1 MLNIQLYFA
10 NQEVELNDNI
20 SFPLNKT
27 FENLWNPTEIVV
39 EYSKSINIPA
49 TVANNKL
56 MANAYRIDRQFVIN
70 DNSGTNIGI
79 YLDPLKRI
87 PMRLV
92 YNNEVL
98 LDGYAKYTSA
108 TVNSKQTYYTFN
120 LYGAL
125 GDIFQKLSDCV
136 VDENKLTDE
145 QKAESDNGAKYVIE
159 TPWYT
164 DTINRDFVKNSFDH
178 YNPSIT
184 HNGYG
189 SNTKDGTYDC
199 IGMAPAYRGLYE
211 DFDSTTGWGIT
222 WFSSLDD
229 MEMPTGPESVEDQL
243 KKCWKIKLKDAK
255 YSDED
260 AQARVDAIDY
270 NAIVPN
276 GLNEHQMRQLR
287 SYEQKPYIY
296 IHSLMQ
302 IFINKC
308 EQLTGYKINLDKSW
322 FNVNNPYWR
331 NLCYM
336 FDYLSVKGNTLL
348 SSLPF
353 TGYIERQYDSGEYF
367 DNYGGPDIDYQSG
380 NYEMTTAATYKI
392 TDKDILNQGDI
403 ILKPFTLGI
412 QTKCQ
417 KYADHLPQY
426 CKITQMVNNEVLVDV
441 EVTSNGVTQH
451 HYYWGANTAEPI
463 IEGIHKLRPE
473 LKPFYTTSNFVTMV
487 NETKYDKAS
496 NDLTGI
502 DYLTVPSIK
511 ITHTKGKDLTIKY
524 NVRLCCYAFGVVY
537 SGSEYIYDEKYF
549 GWGPLPSINSDTYTV
564 IFPNVEYNANWRN
577 TTICSLKNLYT
588 KDEPLFNVLLQYTKM
603 FGLIWNPNYQDK
615 TIDIMTRSTYFRD
628 YKIVDWTKK
637 VDKSKDI
644 KIEPVSF
651 ASKYIT
657 FNYDDTEGY
666 HYSGYKKKYG
676 VDYGEKKIRT
686 KYNFD
691 TNNTDLFKDKI
702 KPSSVSCKSF
712 STINDLK
719 HWDTLTKLPNVPSE
733 INFIDCENDD
743 ENSAISINNWYFR
756 AGNAALEEWWH
767 IVDVTDKEIADDRYY
782 WVGSGIYEKL
792 SMAPLYVNYLP
803 MFSPVMKALNGTR
816 VGCLFNC
823 PNEDYT
829 NDQQITQTQGRFI
842 YDVCWNDYVNER
854 YNGNNKKLT
863 AYVRLTPEDFNDFN
877 FKTFVTIDNQLF
889 AVNKIIDYDVKS
901 PTTKVELIQV
911 TNITGYTKPTVEF
924 PDKMF
929 SSNELFITTG
939 SDYNGSVTITV
950 YSETIPTYTVTPV
963 QNVSDN
969 SWFEWGDSN
978 INEYATTITF
988 NYGSNGTYNEV
999 WRVRFSFDDGTY
1011 KDIPIYINGGVQ
1023 TSSVAQINNIL

>member
-10 NQEVELNDNI
+10 NQEVELNDKV
-20 SFPLNKT
+20 SFPLNKS
-27 FENLWNPTEIVV
+27 FENLWNPTEIIV

-49 TVANNKL
+49 TIANNRL
-56 MANAYRIDRQFVIN
+56 MANAYRIDRQFVTN
-70 DNSGTNIGI
+70 ETASNIGI

-98 LDGYAKYTSA
+98 LDGYAKYTSS
-108 TVNSKQTYYTFN
+108 TVSNKQTYYTFN

-125 GDIFQKLSDCV
+125 GDIFQTLLDCV

-145 QKAESDNGAKYVIE
+145 QKAESDGGAKYVIE

-178 YNPSIT
+178 YNVSLK
-184 HNGYG
+184 HKEYG
-189 SNTKDGTYDC
+189 SNTKDGAYDC

-211 DFDSTTGWGIT
+211 DFDSTTGYGIT
-222 WFSSLDD
+222 WYSILDGAK
-229 MEMPTGPESVEDQL
+229 PTEPTSIEDQL
-243 KKCWKIKLKDAK
+243 KTRWKTNLINNN
-255 YSDED
+255 YSEEN
-260 AQARVDAIDY
+260 AQARIDALDY
-270 NAIVPN
+270 NTIVPN

-296 IHSLMQ
+296 VHSLMQ

-308 EQLTGYKINLDKSW
+308 KQLTGYNINLDKTW
-322 FNVNNPYWR
+322 FNSNNPYWR

-336 FDYLSVKGNTLL
+336 FDYLSVKGNTLQTI
-348 SSLPF
+348 LPF
-353 TGYIERQYDSGEYF
+353 TGYTERQYDSGEYF
-367 DNYGGPDIDYQSG
+367 DNWGGPDIDWSSG
-380 NYEMTTAATYKI
+380 NYEMATAATYKI
-392 TDKDILNQGDI
+392 TDKDILNQGNI

-426 CKITQMVNNEVLVDV
+426 CKLTQMVNNEVLVDV

-451 HYYWGANTAEPI
+451 HYYWGSTAAEPY

-473 LKPFYTTSNFVTMV
+473 FKPFYTTSNFVTMV
-487 NETKYDKAS
+487 NETKYDRAS

-537 SGSEYIYDEKYF
+537 GGSEYIYNEEVF
-549 GWGPLPSINSDTYTV
+549 GWGPEPLINSDTYTV

-577 TTICSLKNLYT
+577 STVCSLKNLYT
-588 KDEPLFNVLLQYTKM
+588 KDEPLFKVLMQYTKM
-603 FGLIWNPNYQDK
+603 FGLIWKPDYQNK
-615 TIDIMTRSTYFRD
+615 TIDIMTRGTYFKD
-628 YKIVDWTKK
+628 YKIVDWTSK
-637 VDKSKDI
+637 VDKSQGI

-651 ASKYIT
+651 ASKYVT
-657 FNYDDTEGY
+657 FNYNDTEGY

-702 KPSSVSCKSF
+702 GPSSISCKSF

-719 HWDTLTKLPNVPSE
+719 SWNTLTKLPNTPSE

-743 ENSAISINNWYFR
+743 ENAAISINNWYFR
-756 AGNAALEEWWH
+756 SGNVSLDDKYWH
-767 IVDVTDKEIADDRYY
+767 IVDVTDDEITNDKYY
-782 WVGSGIYEKL
+782 WVGNGIYEELGMKPI
-792 SMAPLYVNYLP
+792 STNYIP
-803 MFSPVMKALNGTR
+803 TFSPVCKSLNGIK

-829 NDQQITQTQGRFI
+829 SDEQISNAKGFYI
-842 YDVCWNDYVNER
+842 YDTCWSNYINER
-854 YNGNNKKLT
+854 YNANNKKIT
-863 AYVRLTPEDFNDFN
+863 AYIRLTPDDFKNFN
-877 FKTFVTIDNQLF
+877 FKTFVVIDNQLF
-889 AVNKIIDYDVKS
+889 AVNKIVDYDIHK
-901 PTTKVELIQV
+901 PITKVELIQV
-911 TNITGYTKPTVEF
+911 TNITGYTKLPIEF
-924 PDKMF
+924 PQTMYSTDTVYI
-929 SSNELFITTG
+929 STNDSHQGT
-939 SDYNGSVTITV
+939 SYVTV
-950 YSETIPTYTVTPV
+950 YSDLTPSFNITAVNVESNASYFETGDLRVDNYT
-963 QNVSDN
+963 
-969 SWFEWGDSN
+969 
-978 INEYATTITF
+978 TTFTM
-988 NYGSNGTYNEV
+988 NYGSDAARNEE
-999 WRVRFSFDDGTY
+999 WNLHISFDDGTY

-1023 TSSVAQINNIL
+1023 TSSVMKINRVL

>member
-70 DNSGTNIGI
+70 DNSDTNIGI

-145 QKAESDNGAKYVIE
+145 QKAESDSGAKYVIE

-164 DTINRDFVKNSFDH
+164 ETINASFVKNSFDH

-184 HNGYG
+184 HNVYG
-189 SNTKDGTYDC
+189 SNIKDGTYDC

-211 DFDSTTGWGIT
+211 DFDSTTGYGIT
-222 WFSSLDD
+222 WYSFLDG
-229 MEMPTGPESVEDQL
+229 EKPTEPESVEDQL
-243 KKCWKIKLKDAK
+243 KNRWRINLINKN
-255 YSDED
+255 YTEEN
-260 AQARVDAIDY
+260 AQARIDALDY

-336 FDYLSVKGNTLL
+336 FDYLSVKGNTLQ

-353 TGYIERQYDSGEYF
+353 TGYTVQPYTSAISSDATAEDWST
-367 DNYGGPDIDYQSG
+367 G
-380 NYEMTTAATYKI
+380 NYEMKSSATYTI
-392 TDKDILNQGDI
+392 TDTDILNKGDI
-403 ILKPFTLGI
+403 ILQPFTLGL
-412 QTKCQ
+412 QSKCQ
-417 KYADHLPQY
+417 KDSTHVPKNCQL
-426 CKITQMVNNEVLVDV
+426 TLLDWDEVLVDV
-441 EVTSNGVTQH
+441 EVTSGGTTSH
-451 HYYWGANTAEPI
+451 YYYWGATSPQPYVN
-463 IEGIHKLRPE
+463 GIHKLRP
-473 LKPFYTTSNFVTMV
+473 PFNQYYKEDNFVSMT
-487 NETKYDKAS
+487 NETKYDNKT
-496 NDLTGI
+496 NELIGI
-502 DYLTVPSIK
+502 DYLTVPSFKIK
-511 ITHTKGKDLTIKY
+511 HTKGQSITVKY
-524 NVRLCCYAFGVVY
+524 TVQLNCYEFLGAPVGV
-537 SGSEYIYDEKYF
+537 IYLYN
-549 GWGPLPSINSDTYTV
+549 GTSYTMPTPLLNSDTYQV
-564 IFPNVEYNANWRN
+564 IYPNIDYNANWRN
-577 TTICSLKNLYT
+577 STVCSLKNLYT

-603 FGLIWNPNYQDK
+603 FGLIWKPDYQNK

-676 VDYGEKKIRT
+676 VEYGEKKIRT

-691 TNNTDLFKDKI
+691 TNNTDLFKNKI

-719 HWDTLTKLPNVPSE
+719 SWDTLTRLPNTPST

-743 ENSAISINNWYFR
+743 ENAAIAINNWYFR
-756 AGNAALEEWWH
+756 AGNAALSEWWN
-767 IVDVTDKEIADDRYY
+767 IVDVTDKEITDDRYY
-782 WVGSGIYEKL
+782 WVGSGIYEEL
-792 SMAPLYVNYLP
+792 GMTPQLVNYLP
-803 MFSPVMKALNGTR
+803 MFSPVMKALNGIR

>member
-70 DNSGTNIGI
+70 DNSDTNIGI

-145 QKAESDNGAKYVIE
+145 QKAESDSGAKYVIE

-164 DTINRDFVKNSFDH
+164 ETINASFVKNSFDH
-178 YNPSIT
+178 YNPNIT
-184 HNGYG
+184 HNVYG
-189 SNTKDGTYDC
+189 SNIKDGTYDC

-211 DFDSTTGWGIT
+211 DFDSTTGYGIT
-222 WFSSLDD
+222 WYSFLDG
-229 MEMPTGPESVEDQL
+229 EKPTEPESVEDQL
-243 KKCWKIKLKDAK
+243 KNRWRINLINKN
-255 YSDED
+255 YTEEN
-260 AQARVDAIDY
+260 AQARIDALDY

-336 FDYLSVKGNTLL
+336 FDYLSVKGNTLQ

-353 TGYIERQYDSGEYF
+353 TGYTVQPYTSAISSDATAEDWST
-367 DNYGGPDIDYQSG
+367 G
-380 NYEMTTAATYKI
+380 NYEMKSSATYTI
-392 TDKDILNQGDI
+392 TDTDILNKGDI
-403 ILKPFTLGI
+403 ILQPFTLGL
-412 QTKCQ
+412 QFKCQ
-417 KYADHLPQY
+417 KDPTHVPKNCQL
-426 CKITQMVNNEVLVDV
+426 TLLDWDEVLVDV
-441 EVTSNGVTQH
+441 EVTSGGTTSH
-451 HYYWGANTAEPI
+451 YYYWGATSPQSYVN
-463 IEGIHKLRPE
+463 GIHKLRE
-473 LKPFYTTSNFVTMV
+473 PFNQYYKEDNFVSMT
-487 NETKYDKAS
+487 NETKYDNKT
-496 NDLTGI
+496 NDLIGI
-502 DYLTVPSIK
+502 DYLTVPSFKIK
-511 ITHTKGKDLTIKY
+511 HTKGQSVTVKY
-524 NVRLCCYAFGVVY
+524 TVQLNCYEFLGAPVGV
-537 SGSEYIYDEKYF
+537 IYLYN
-549 GWGPLPSINSDTYTV
+549 GTSYTMPTPLLNSDTYQV
-564 IFPNVEYNANWRN
+564 IYPNIDYNANWRN
-577 TTICSLKNLYT
+577 STVCSLKNLYT

-676 VDYGEKKIRT
+676 VEYGEKKIRT

-691 TNNTDLFKDKI
+691 TNNTDLFKNKI

-719 HWDTLTKLPNVPSE
+719 SWDTLTRLPNTPST

-743 ENSAISINNWYFR
+743 ENAAIAINNWYFR
-756 AGNAALEEWWH
+756 AGNATLSEWWN
-767 IVDVTDKEIADDRYY
+767 IVDVTDKEITDDRYY
-782 WVGSGIYEKL
+782 WVGSGIYEEL
-792 SMAPLYVNYLP
+792 GMTPQLVNYLP
-803 MFSPVMKALNGTR
+803 MFSPVMKALNGIR

-889 AVNKIIDYDVKS
+889 VVNKIFDYDVKS

-1023 TSSVAQINNIL
+1023 TSSIAQINNIL

>member
-10 NQEVELNDNI
+10 NQEVELTDKV
-20 SFPLNKT
+20 SFPLNKS

-56 MANAYRIDRQFVIN
+56 MANAYRIDRQFVAN
-70 DNSGTNIGI
+70 ETMTNIGI

-92 YNNEVL
+92 YNGEVL
-98 LDGYAKYTSA
+98 LDGYAKYSSA
-108 TVNSKQTYYTFN
+108 TVNDKQTYYTFN

-125 GDIFQKLSDCV
+125 GDVFQSLMDCV

-145 QKAESDNGAKYVIE
+145 QKAEVDGGAKYVIE

-164 DTINRDFVKNSFDH
+164 ETINNTFVRNSFDH

-211 DFDSTTGWGIT
+211 DFDSTTGYGIT
-222 WFSSLDD
+222 WYSFLDGTK
-229 MEMPTGPESVEDQL
+229 PTEPTSIEDQL
-243 KKCWKIKLKDAK
+243 KTRWKTNLENAN

-270 NAIVPN
+270 NTIVPN

-302 IFINKC
+302 MFINKC
-308 EQLTGYKINLDKSW
+308 EQLTGYKIKLDKSW

-336 FDYLSVKGNTLL
+336 LDYLSVKGNTLQ

-353 TGYIERQYDSGEYF
+353 TGYTVQPYTSSTYVSSNSEYF
-367 DNYGGPDIDYQSG
+367 ILGD
-380 NYEMTTAATYKI
+380 YEMKSSATYTI
-392 TDKDILNQGDI
+392 TDTDILNKGDI
-403 ILKPFTLGI
+403 ILQPFTLGI
-412 QTKCQ
+412 QTKCE
-417 KYADHLPQY
+417 KLDGHNALN
-426 CKITQMVNNEVLVDV
+426 CKLIMDSMNEVLVDV
-441 EVTSNGVTQH
+441 EVTTNGTTQH
-451 HYYWGANTAEPI
+451 FYYWGATSVAPYLD
-463 IEGIHKLRPE
+463 GIHHIRE
-473 LKPFYTTSNFVTMV
+473 PFKQYYTNDNFVSMV
-487 NETKYDKAS
+487 NETKYDSAS
-496 NDLTGI
+496 NMLIGI

-511 ITHTKGKDLTIKY
+511 IKHTKGKDITIKY
-524 NVRLCCYAFGVVY
+524 NVQLNATDYVPGVAGGWYMYNDALV
-537 SGSEYIYDEKYF
+537 GFTEPKTNDE
-549 GWGPLPSINSDTYTV
+549 NHTV
-564 IFPNVEYNANWRN
+564 IYPNVEYNANWRN
-577 TTICSLKNLYT
+577 STVCSLKNLYT

-603 FGLIWNPNYQDK
+603 FGLIWKPDYQNK
-615 TIDIMTRSTYFRD
+615 TIDIITRSTYFKD
-628 YKIVDWTKK
+628 YEIVDWTHK
-637 VDKSKDI
+637 VDKSQGI

-651 ASKYIT
+651 ASKYVT
-657 FNYDDTEGY
+657 FNYNDTEGY

-691 TNNTDLFKDKI
+691 LNNADLFKDKI
-702 KPSSVSCKSF
+702 GPSSISCKSF

-719 HWDTLTKLPNVPSE
+719 SWDTLTKLPNVPSE

-743 ENSAISINNWYFR
+743 ENAAISINNWYFR
-756 AGNAALEEWWH
+756 AGNAALSEWWT
-767 IVDVTDKEIADDRYY
+767 IVDVTDEEITNDKYY
-782 WVGSGIYEKL
+782 WVGNGIYEEL
-792 SMAPLYVNYLP
+792 GMTVENVNYMP
-803 MFSPVMKALNGTR
+803 TFSPVMKALNGIK

-829 NDQQITQTQGRFI
+829 NDKQISLMKGFYI
-842 YDVCWNDYVNER
+842 YDNCWNNYINER
-854 YNGNNKKLT
+854 YNANNKKVT
-863 AYVRLTPEDFNDFN
+863 AYLRLTPIDFKNFN

-889 AVNKIIDYDVKS
+889 VVNKIFDYDVKS
-901 PTTKVELIQV
+901 PTTKVELIQI

-929 SSNELFITTG
+929 SSNEIYITTD
-939 SDYNGSVTITV
+939 SNYNGSGTITV

-999 WRVRFSFDDGTY
+999 WNVKFSFDDGTY

-1023 TSSVAQINNIL
+1023 SSSIAQINNIL